1 MISEMPVLTHTETL
15 LIGTVVAPVLFA
27 ASILLTRARGRQIL
41 GGVAGA
47 AAYGLTTFAW
57 DHIAAMAGWWHYPY
71 DPRATGQAFALD
83 LIAGVVAGGAFGL
96 VGWRLTGRFGRRGLA
111 GFLIAWST
119 WGAIHDLGGSVLFAA
134 SNLMTFTPGVAPA
147 IADVLN
153 YATSAA
159 AAQLAIRLIAGPAP
173 TGQFK
178 HTDQPHHH

>member
-47 AAYGLTTFAW
+47 TAYGLTTFTW

-71 DPRATGQAFALD
+71 DPRATDPALGLD

-96 VGWRLTGRFGRRGLA
+96 LGCALAAASAGAGWLA
-111 GFLIAWST
+111 SWSS
-119 WGAIHDLGGSVLFAA
+119 GASGGS
-134 SNLMTFTPGVAPA
+134 ST
-147 IADVLN
+147 
-153 YATSAA
+153 TSADRYCSP
-159 AAQLAIRLIAGPAP
+159 LA
-173 TGQFK
+173 T
-178 HTDQPHHH
+178 